1 MFGCCLTDTCVTLG
15 WWLQEQTQRPW
26 QSLQPCLSPPK
37 ILVLNWLNPNPNLP
51 GDCPAT
57 DQLYSSPT
65 SLQESQ
71 HNKALPPAYGVE
83 HQGHCRGLGTNRIS
97 PALISSSP
105 SGEMPASGTACLGG
119 GVECACEQKN
129 GCKLLLGG
137 SDPAVKGEE
146 TPPGVR

>member
-97 PALISSSP
+97 PSPHLLISIWRD
-105 SGEMPASGTACLGG
+105 ASLWHSLSGG
-119 GVECACEQKN
+119 GA
-129 GCKLLLGG
+129 GG
-137 SDPAVKGEE
+137 VHVSKKMGASCSWEDL
-146 TPPGVR
+146 TQQ

>member
-71 HNKALPPAYGVE
+71 IIKLYLQHTGWSTKGIAEGWAQTGFPQP
-83 HQGHCRGLGTNRIS
+83 
-97 PALISSSP
+97 SSP
-105 SGEMPASGTACLGG
+105 HLHLERCQPLAQLVWG
-119 GVECACEQKN
+119 GVW
-129 GCKLLLGG
+129 
-137 SDPAVKGEE
+137 
-146 TPPGVR
+146 GVHVSKKMGASCSWEDLTQQ